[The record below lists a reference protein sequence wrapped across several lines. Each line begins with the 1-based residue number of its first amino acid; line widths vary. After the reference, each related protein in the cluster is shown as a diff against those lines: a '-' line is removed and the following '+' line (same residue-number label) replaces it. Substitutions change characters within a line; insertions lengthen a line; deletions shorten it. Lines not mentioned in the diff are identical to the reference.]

1 MGLKDRLQKVEQE
14 AEGFYE
20 TLELPDGKKVKYEA
34 GEMLDV
40 LCAVLDRREHRLL
53 PALRS
58 MDTTE
63 GMTGLVRAIEGSRER
78 VERGGGDG
86 G

>member
-20 TLELPDGKKVKYEA
+20 TLELPDGTKVKYEA
-34 GEMLDV
+34 GEMFEV

-53 PALRS
+53 PTLRQ

-63 GMTGLVRAIEGSRER
+63 GMAGLVHAIEGSRER
-78 VERGGGDG
+78 VESGGGDG